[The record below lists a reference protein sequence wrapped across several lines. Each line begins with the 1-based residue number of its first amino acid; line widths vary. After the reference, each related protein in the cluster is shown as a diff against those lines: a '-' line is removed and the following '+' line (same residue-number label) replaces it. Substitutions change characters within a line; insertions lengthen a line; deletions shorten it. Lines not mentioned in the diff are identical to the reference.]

1 VASGPAREGCRQ
13 VKFRAGFVAALVAS
27 LAWGLVCGLLNLR
40 PELSSLF
47 GSVIGSSAFFAGL
60 WWGNR

>member
-1 VASGPAREGCRQ
+1 M
-13 VKFRAGFVAALVAS
+13 KFRAGFVAALVAS